1 MKLAALVT
9 LLVAAPAGAAA
20 QTQAAQEPIVQVGIY
35 GYGPDGS
42 IAVAAYDTWP
52 DLTSTVYI
60 HGCGMGAGNRQ
71 PPAGATDVWQFT
83 GKVLSSTSEQ
93 AVIQLVWRR
102 PIVRGRPVD
111 GNQSST
117 QLTLRA
123 GEVVQLDQAGID
135 EKPNCPAKAVAFEA
149 RYTPRFSGMG
159 FPAGGVGSGGS
170 GVSGGTGV
178 VSGKVT
184 STMRPAGAGGFGTSV
199 SISQAGGD
207 SAASPATGAGLFDV
221 NLWLVRAVPGRP
233 DEVTHFPLLRMNQT
247 GASFAFTPVAVTTS
261 RGEAMVQVTGS
272 LAVVRGTSGEN
283 QLVFSTSRRVSPS
296 ATGQAPRDGS
306 LDSQGMSRIVNR
318 MPGPEEALS
327 FEFPP
332 LKINGELV
340 APDQFAVRLKIAPR

>member
-9 LLVAAPAGAAA
+9 LLAAVPAGGVA
-20 QTQAAQEPIVQVGIY
+20 QTKSAPEPIVQVGLY

-60 HGCGMGAGNRQ
+60 NGCGMGAGNRQ

-93 AVIQLVWRR
+93 AVIQLDWRR

-111 GNQSST
+111 ANQSST

-123 GEVVQLDQAGID
+123 GEVVQLDQAGI
-135 EKPNCPAKAVAFEA
+135 EERPNCPAKAVAFEA
-149 RYTPRFSGMG
+149 RYTPRFSGRAYPSHG
-159 FPAGGVGSGGS
+159 RGGSGGS
-170 GVSGGTGV
+170 GVSGGRFRQREGHVRRPAAAVASVRASPSRKQAVTARQV
-178 VSGKVT
+178 RLRVRASST
-184 STMRPAGAGGFGTSV
+184 STCGWCGRAWPARRSHALP
-199 SISQAGGD
+199 
-207 SAASPATGAGLFDV
+207 AAAHE
-221 NLWLVRAVPGRP
+221 P
-233 DEVTHFPLLRMNQT
+233 D

-283 QLVFSTSRRVSPS
+283 QLVFSMNRRVSPS
-296 ATGQAPRDGS
+296 AAGQAPRDGS

-327 FEFPP
+327 FELPP
-332 LKINGELV
+332 LNVQGRSG
-340 APDQFAVRLKIAPR
+340 APTSSRCG

>member
-1 MKLAALVT
+1 M
-9 LLVAAPAGAAA
+9 
-20 QTQAAQEPIVQVGIY
+20 
-35 GYGPDGS
+35 
-42 IAVAAYDTWP
+42 
-52 DLTSTVYI
+52 
-60 HGCGMGAGNRQ
+60 
-71 PPAGATDVWQFT
+71 
-83 GKVLSSTSEQ
+83 
-93 AVIQLVWRR
+93 
-102 PIVRGRPVD
+102 
-111 GNQSST
+111 
-117 QLTLRA
+117 
-123 GEVVQLDQAGID
+123 QLDQAGID

-233 DEVTHFPLLRMNQT
+233 DEVAHSLLRMNQN
-247 GASFAFTPVAVTTS
+247 GASFAFPPVVVTTS
-261 RGEAMVQVTGS
+261 RGEAIVQVTGS

-327 FEFPP
+327 FELPP
-332 LKINGELV
+332 LNVNGELV
-340 APDQFAVRLKIAPR
+340 APDQFAVRVKIAPR